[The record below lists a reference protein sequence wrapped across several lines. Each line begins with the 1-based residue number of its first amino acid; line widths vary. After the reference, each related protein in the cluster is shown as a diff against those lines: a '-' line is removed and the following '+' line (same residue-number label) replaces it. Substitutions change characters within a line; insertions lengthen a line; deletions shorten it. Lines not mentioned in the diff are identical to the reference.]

1 MVNLVALCGIG
12 AEKIL
17 SNEIKFLGYKT
28 TGRAPGRVM
37 FSCDEDGMFRSNLCL
52 RCADRIFLQ
61 LASFSATD
69 FDALFDGIVAI
80 NWQDYFKKDVRVVI
94 DKVRSYKSKLNSE
107 HSIQSM
113 AHKAIYTKLGKIWR
127 MQVLPETGDTA
138 TVRIYID
145 NDNVLVLL
153 DLSGNPLNRRGYRTD
168 GGVAPLRETTAAVL
182 LQMMCWRRKT
192 PFHDPFCGSG
202 TLAIEAALYAYNV
215 APGFGRRFALETLP
229 IFNPERALDIKR
241 AEAEKIRPECEARI
255 TGTDIDEADCRGP
268 GPDRSGFRKRSVRH
282 PA

>member
-28 TGRAPGRVM
+28 TGKAPGRVM

-52 RCADRIFLQ
+52 RCADKIFLQ
-61 LASFSATD
+61 MASFHATD

-80 NWQDYFKKDVRVVI
+80 NWQDFFKKDVKVVI

-107 HSIQSM
+107 HSVQSM

-127 MQVLPETGDTA
+127 MSVLPETGDTA

-215 APGFGRRFALETLP
+215 APG
-229 IFNPERALDIKR
+229 
-241 AEAEKIRPECEARI
+241 
-255 TGTDIDEADCRGP
+255 
-268 GPDRSGFRKRSVRH
+268 
-282 PA
+282 